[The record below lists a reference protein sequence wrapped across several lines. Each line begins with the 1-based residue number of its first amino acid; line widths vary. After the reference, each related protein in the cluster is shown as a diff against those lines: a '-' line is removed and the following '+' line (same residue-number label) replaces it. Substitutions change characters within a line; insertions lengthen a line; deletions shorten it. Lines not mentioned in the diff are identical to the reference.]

1 MPSSISNSEPPKRTL
16 KYILILLAVLAAG
29 QAVLQIGATWVMGK
43 YGKNEIRWAE
53 ERKGADA
60 LRHDGKGVLLIGS
73 SVLLGVDEAKL
84 QQELPQWS
92 IRRMVYGRDVL
103 YGLGIFPPRLFR
115 EGVKPDYVVL
125 TPLPFQLHS
134 DTYRADYLP
143 LQLDRTGVIFR
154 TSRRRR
160 SWILPRRPTSCSPAS
175 IPSLHYGTTSET
187 RFLAIDSG
195 SQVLAAG
202 TPNKRVYQEGEVDQI
217 VTDRLVALQ
226 SLLASTAP
234 GW

>member
-92 IRRMVYGRDVL
+92 IRRMVMVGTFL
-103 YGLGIFPPRLFR
+103 YGLGIFPPPPVR
-115 EGVKPDYVVL
+115 K
-125 TPLPFQLHS
+125 
-134 DTYRADYLP
+134 A
-143 LQLDRTGVIFR
+143 
-154 TSRRRR
+154 
-160 SWILPRRPTSCSPAS
+160 
-175 IPSLHYGTTSET
+175 
-187 RFLAIDSG
+187 
-195 SQVLAAG
+195 
-202 TPNKRVYQEGEVDQI
+202 
-217 VTDRLVALQ
+217 
-226 SLLASTAP
+226 
-234 GW
+234 